1 MKKTILLAALCL
13 LAAGFAEA
21 KKSSDVVSEE
31 KVYVSLGAQ
40 AQFSR
45 HLAPTEAGA
54 QIELG
59 WWFCP
64 YLGVAVDA
72 GAFYV
77 IPYNH
82 NADAVFTD
90 KQFEAYARFMGLMD
104 FTNVVLGREAGTRAP
119 VHIAAYAGLGQVG
132 AFKPMEL
139 KDTRYWLPSVGLDLS
154 ARMGG
159 RTRMF
164 ARAGVNIYHPLHNIS
179 LIPEVNAG
187 LRFALGTGR
196 KYSKNPEPAYK
207 EDMAAIR
214 QAIEDSRDNVKIKT
228 ETVVRTDTVEV
239 EVEVEKVV
247 RDTVTLIQYDTLTIY
262 DVVELGQADSVAPRQ
277 RISPVKAL
285 ANSGSLARFVPDTVF
300 VETFLID
307 TVFVASD
314 VQVVKDTVF
323 VAVDAGYQVQ
333 TDTVFIAS
341 EPEIQVRVRKDT
353 VWLETEPEIQI
364 QVQTDTVFV
373 ESDPEVITK
382 TVYVNTE
389 PVVIKDTVFV
399 ASDPEVK
406 ILTVYR
412 DKEPVVL
419 KDTVFVQSEPE
430 IQIRTVYKNREVVRT
445 DTVYVASTPEIRIQ
459 KDTVWLQSEPEVKLQ
474 VIRDTVVVRPQ
485 PEVRLKVQKDTVY
498 IQSEPEI
505 QTRTVYVNR
514 EPVVLRDT
522 VFVASDPEVL
532 VQTVYRDK
540 EPIVLRDT
548 VYVQSEP
555 EIQVRTVYKTR
566 EVVKTDTVFVKSA
579 PEVKLQIQKDTVYLP
594 GKTVVK
600 RDTVILRKPAIV
612 QIDSVT
618 FTQFD
623 TVTLTK
629 FLRDTVTLTKTVVD
643 TVTLTET
650 LIDTVT
656 VTRTQTDTVF
666 VKTPGSVIDSES
678 MIYVVF
684 PENAAWVNYGARKQL
699 DKLAKEIKAGDVKY
713 MMIAPVS
720 PDSPD
725 AVKAYNLGVRRVSQV
740 RLHLIRENGVDSR
753 RLAEKV
759 VVSSAGIPVEDGNA
773 FVIVAREDD
782 PRIAEFLAE

>member
-13 LAAGFAEA
+13 LTAVYAGA
-21 KKSSDVVSEE
+21 KDSSDTVSEE

-40 AQFSR
+40 TQFSR
-45 HLAPTEAGA
+45 HFGPAEVGA
-54 QIELG
+54 QLELG

-64 YLGVAVDA
+64 YMGIAVDA

-77 IPYNH
+77 LPKNDD
-82 NADAVFTD
+82 ADPVFTD
-90 KQFEAYARFMGLMD
+90 KEFEAYARVLGMLD
-104 FTNVVLGREAGTRAP
+104 FTNMVLGREAGTRAP
-119 VHIAAYAGLGQVG
+119 VHLGAYAGLGKMLPL
-132 AFKPMEL
+132 KPML
-139 KDTRYWLPSVGLDLS
+139 SPITFDSMYWMPSIGLDLS
-154 ARMGG
+154 ARMGR

-164 ARAGVNIYHPLHNIS
+164 ARAGVNVFHPLSNIS
-179 LIPEVNAG
+179 LIPEFNAG
-187 LRFALGTGR
+187 LRFAIGTGR
-196 KYSKNPEPAYK
+196 KYPKNADKAYQ

-262 DVVELGQADSVAPRQ
+262 DVVDLAQSDSAAQRE

-285 ANSGSLARFVPDTVF
+285 AQTGALARYIPDTVF
-300 VETFLID
+300 VETFLVD
-307 TVFVASD
+307 TVFV
-314 VQVVKDTVF
+314 
-323 VAVDAGYQVQ
+323 
-333 TDTVFIAS
+333 AS
-341 EPEIQVRVRKDT
+341 EPEIQVVKDT
-353 VWLETEPEIQI
+353 VYLETEPEIQI

-373 ESDPEVITK
+373 ESEPEVITK

-406 ILTVYR
+406 VLTVYR

-419 KDTVFVQSEPE
+419 RDTVYLQSEPE
-430 IQIRTVYKNREVVRT
+430 IQVRTVYKNREVVRT
-445 DTVYVASTPEIRIQ
+445 DTVYVASEPVIQ
-459 KDTVWLQSEPEVKLQ
+459 VVRDTVVMKSKPEVKLQ
-474 VIRDTVVVRPQ
+474 
-485 PEVRLKVQKDTVY
+485 VQKDTVY
-498 IQSEPEI
+498 IQSEPEV
-505 QTRTVYVNR
+505 QVRTVYVNR

-540 EPIVLRDT
+540 APIVLRDT

-555 EIQVRTVYKTR
+555 EIQVRTVYKNR
-566 EVVKTDTVFVKSA
+566 EVVKTDTVYVKSE
-579 PEVKLQIQKDTVYLP
+579 PEIQKDTVYMP

-650 LIDTVT
+650 LVDTVT
-656 VTRTQTDTVF
+656 VTKTQTDTVF

-678 MIYVVF
+678 MVRVVF

-699 DKLAKEIKAGDVKY
+699 DKLAEEIKASDVRY

-720 PDSPD
+720 PESAD

-753 RLAEKV
+753 KLAEKV
-759 VVSSAGIPVEDGNA
+759 VVSPAGIAVEDGNG

>member
-13 LAAGFAEA
+13 LTAGIAGA
-21 KKSSDVVSEE
+21 KSSSDTVSEE
-31 KVYVSLGAQ
+31 KVYISLGAQ
-40 AQFSR
+40 TQFSR
-45 HLAPTEAGA
+45 HFGPAEVGA

-64 YLGVAVDA
+64 YMGIAVDG

-77 IPYNH
+77 LPK
-82 NADAVFTD
+82 NADADPVFTD
-90 KQFEAYARFMGLMD
+90 KEFEAYARVLGMLD
-104 FTNVVLGREAGTRAP
+104 FTNMVLGREAGARAP
-119 VHIAAYAGLGQVG
+119 VHLGSYAGLGKMLPL
-132 AFKPMEL
+132 KPML
-139 KDTRYWLPSVGLDLS
+139 SPITFDSMYWMPSIGLDLS
-154 ARMGG
+154 ARMGN

-164 ARAGVNIYHPLHNIS
+164 ARAGVNVYHPLSSIS
-179 LIPEVNAG
+179 LIPEFNAG
-187 LRFALGTGR
+187 LRFAIGTGR
-196 KYSKNPEPAYK
+196 KYPKNANKAYN
-207 EDMAAIR
+207 EDIAAIR

-228 ETVVRTDTVEV
+228 ETVVRTDTVKV
-239 EVEVEKVV
+239 EVEVEKIV
-247 RDTVTLIQYDTLTIY
+247 RDTVTLIQYDTLTVY
-262 DVVELGQADSVAPRQ
+262 DVVELSQADSTAPRE

-285 ANSGSLARFVPDTVF
+285 ARTGALAQFVPDTVF
-300 VETFLID
+300 IETFLVD
-307 TVFVASD
+307 TVFVASEPE
-314 VQVVKDTVF
+314 VKVLKDTVF
-323 VAVDAGYQVQ
+323 V
-333 TDTVFIAS
+333 AS
-341 EPEIQVRVRKDT
+341 EPEIQVLKDT
-353 VWLETEPEIQI
+353 VYLESEPEIQI

-373 ESDPEVITK
+373 ESEPEVQVR
-382 TVYVNTE
+382 TVYINTE
-389 PVVIKDTVFV
+389 PVVVKDTVFV

-406 ILTVYR
+406 VLTVYR

-419 KDTVFVQSEPE
+419 RDTVYVQSEPE
-430 IQIRTVYKNREVVRT
+430 IQVRTVYKNREVVRT
-445 DTVYVASTPEIRIQ
+445 DTVYVASEPVIQ
-459 KDTVWLQSEPEVKLQ
+459 VVRDTVVMRAKPEVKLQ
-474 VIRDTVVVRPQ
+474 
-485 PEVRLKVQKDTVY
+485 VQKDTVY
-498 IQSEPEI
+498 IQSEPEV
-505 QTRTVYVNR
+505 QVRTVYVNR

-540 EPIVLRDT
+540 APIVLRDT

-555 EIQVRTVYKTR
+555 EIQVRTVYKNR
-566 EVVKTDTVFVKSA
+566 EVVKTDTVYVKSE
-579 PEVKLQIQKDTVYLP
+579 PEIQIQKDTVFLP

-650 LIDTVT
+650 LVDTVT
-656 VTRTQTDTVF
+656 VTKTQTDTVF

-678 MIYVVF
+678 MVRVVF

-699 DKLAKEIKAGDVKY
+699 DKLAKEIKESDVKY
-713 MMIAPVS
+713 IMIAPVS

-753 RLAEKV
+753 KLTEKV
-759 VVSSAGIPVEDGNA
+759 VVSPAGIPVEDGNG

-782 PRIAEFLAE
+782 PRIAEFLAL

>member
-1 MKKTILLAALCL
+1 MIFYICSLNQYHFDVKKTILLAALCL
-13 LAAGFAEA
+13 LTAGYAEA

-31 KVYVSLGAQ
+31 KVYVSLGAD

-45 HLAPTEAGA
+45 HLAPADIGA

-64 YLGVAVDA
+64 YLGVAIDA

-77 IPYNH
+77 IPYND

-90 KQFEAYARFMGLMD
+90 KQSEAYARFMGLMD

-119 VHIAAYAGLGQVG
+119 VHLAAYAGLGQVG

-139 KDTRYWLPSVGLDLS
+139 KDTRYWLPSAGLDLS
-154 ARMGG
+154 ARMSN

-179 LIPEVNAG
+179 LIPEINAG

-214 QAIEDSRDNVKIKT
+214 KAIEDSRDNVKIKT

-247 RDTVTLIQYDTLTIY
+247 RDTVTLIQYDTLTVY
-262 DVVELGQADSVAPRQ
+262 DVVELGQADSLTPKQ
-277 RISPVKAL
+277 RVSPVKAL
-285 ANSGSLARFVPDTVF
+285 ANAGSLAQFVPDTVF
-300 VETFLID
+300 IETFLID
-307 TVFVASD
+307 TVFVSSEAQIQD
-314 VQVVKDTVF
+314 VKDTVF

-333 TDTVFIAS
+333 TDTVFVAS
-341 EPEIQVRVRKDT
+341 EPEIQVVKDT
-353 VWLETEPEIQI
+353 VYLETEPEIQI

-445 DTVYVASTPEIRIQ
+445 DTVYVASAPEIRIQ
-459 KDTVWLQSEPEVKLQ
+459 KDTV
-474 VIRDTVVVRPQ
+474 
-485 PEVRLKVQKDTVY
+485 
-498 IQSEPEI
+498 
-505 QTRTVYVNR
+505 
-514 EPVVLRDT
+514 
-522 VFVASDPEVL
+522 
-532 VQTVYRDK
+532 
-540 EPIVLRDT
+540 
-548 VYVQSEP
+548 YVQSEP
-555 EIQVRTVYKTR
+555 EVQVRTVYRDR
-566 EVVKTDTVFVKSA
+566 EPIV
-579 PEVKLQIQKDTVYLP
+579 QRDTVYLP

-629 FLRDTVTLTKTVVD
+629 FLRDTVTLTKTLV
-643 TVTLTET
+643 
-650 LIDTVT
+650 DTVT
-656 VTRTQTDTVF
+656 VTKTQTDTVF

-753 RLAEKV
+753 KLAEKV
-759 VVSSAGIPVEDGNA
+759 VVSPAGIPVEDGNG

>member
-13 LAAGFAEA
+13 LTAGVAEA

-31 KVYVSLGAQ
+31 KVYVALGAE

-45 HLAPTEAGA
+45 HLAPADIGA

-64 YLGVAVDA
+64 YLGVAINA

-77 IPYNH
+77 LPYND
-82 NADAVFTD
+82 NADAVFSD

-139 KDTRYWLPSVGLDLS
+139 KDTRYWLPSLGLDLS
-154 ARMGG
+154 ARMSD

-179 LIPEVNAG
+179 LIPEINAG

-196 KYSKNPEPAYK
+196 KYSKNPEPAYQQ
-207 EDMAAIR
+207 DMAAIR

-262 DVVELGQADSVAPRQ
+262 DVVEMGQADSVAPRQ

-285 ANSGSLARFVPDTVF
+285 ANSGALAQFVPDTVF

-314 VQVVKDTVF
+314 TEIRVVKDTVF
-323 VAVDAGYQVQ
+323 VAVDAGSQVHA
-333 TDTVFIAS
+333 DTVFVAS
-341 EPEIQVRVRKDT
+341 QPEIQVVKDT
-353 VWLETEPEIQI
+353 VYLESEPEIQI

-445 DTVYVASTPEIRIQ
+445 DTVYVASEPVIQ
-459 KDTVWLQSEPEVKLQ
+459 VVRDTIVMKSKPEVKLQ
-474 VIRDTVVVRPQ
+474 
-485 PEVRLKVQKDTVY
+485 VQKDTVY
-498 IQSEPEI
+498 IQSEPEV
-505 QTRTVYVNR
+505 QVRTVYVNR
-514 EPVVLRDT
+514 EPIVLRDT

-555 EIQVRTVYKTR
+555 EIQVRTVYKNR
-566 EVVKTDTVFVKSA
+566 EVVKTDTVFVKSD
-579 PEVKLQIQKDTVYLP
+579 PEIQIQKDTVYLP

-650 LIDTVT
+650 LVDTVT
-656 VTRTQTDTVF
+656 VTKTLTDTVF
-666 VKTPGSVIDSES
+666 VKTPGTVIDSES
-678 MIYVVF
+678 MVRVVF

-699 DKLAKEIKAGDVKY
+699 DKLAAEIKDSDVRY

-753 RLAEKV
+753 KLAEKV
-759 VVSSAGIPVEDGNA
+759 VVSPAGIAVEDGNG

-782 PRIAEFLAE
+782 PRIAEFLAL